1 VRRTLGLF
9 AEQLGG
15 ARIHFAMAKEHIA
28 KQDVEQGRVVFYIDN
43 HLRPY
48 TGKRTIRKGW
58 RMQDKR
64 VLPGTSDYYVHDE
77 DGRPVLRVAVAS
89 HDSLTDWLPRLA
101 KLLREALGEEVKI
114 LLAFDRGGAF
124 ASHLAL
130 LRERGFE
137 FVTYE
142 RKPFRTLSPSEFK
155 SALRDGKDAIGVAD
169 ARANLGGGRGRVRRV
184 ALRMP
189 DEKQINLLAIS
200 TLSAQELY
208 QIMRGRWRQ
217 ENGFKH
223 GVERWGINQLD
234 GRTTMPYSP
243 DEIIPNPARSRLDR
257 ALRIARV
264 REGNARRELA
274 KLARGDAKGARW
286 RQEIEDA
293 LRQQRELVELRPTT
307 PTHAPLAE
315 TELADTLVMHPDA
328 YKSVL
333 DTIRLACANVESEL
347 AYMLAPHLT
356 IPAEA
361 KRALANLFAAPGVVH
376 VNETRITIA
385 LQPAGTKS
393 ELRAFDHLLR
403 ECNRLNLVL
412 PGEDSI
418 PGLHTPPAQ
427 VSIATVMR
435 QPVRTLV
442 PAVLANVRSYVRA
455 VRRTVTPA

>member
-1 VRRTLGLF
+1 
-9 AEQLGG
+9 
-15 ARIHFAMAKEHIA
+15 
-28 KQDVEQGRVVFYIDN
+28 
-43 HLRPY
+43 
-48 TGKRTIRKGW
+48 
-58 RMQDKR
+58 
-64 VLPGTSDYYVHDE
+64 
-77 DGRPVLRVAVAS
+77 
-89 HDSLTDWLPRLA
+89 
-101 KLLREALGEEVKI
+101 
-114 LLAFDRGGAF
+114 
-124 ASHLAL
+124 
-130 LRERGFE
+130 
-137 FVTYE
+137 
-142 RKPFRTLSPSEFK
+142 
-155 SALRDGKDAIGVAD
+155 
-169 ARANLGGGRGRVRRV
+169 
-184 ALRMP
+184 
-189 DEKQINLLAIS
+189 
-200 TLSAQELY
+200 
-208 QIMRGRWRQ
+208 
-217 ENGFKH
+217 
-223 GVERWGINQLD
+223 
-234 GRTTMPYSP
+234 
-243 DEIIPNPARSRLDR
+243 
-257 ALRIARV
+257 
-264 REGNARRELA
+264 
-274 KLARGDAKGARW
+274 
-286 RQEIEDA
+286 
-293 LRQQRELVELRPTT
+293 VELRPTT